1 MENKFNLLVVLQTHT
16 LGSRDP
22 DHARFIN
29 APKGEIV
36 RRCVHSLVDSLN
48 YAREHMDLLHIELA
62 ILDDH
67 SDDQWFVELDK
78 ILETAKFN
86 HTLIHLETH
95 GCMPSILQQYQ
106 YGKEH
111 GEHLV
116 YFAQDDYLHD
126 EKAIYD
132 MITTQQMTTANL
144 GSHTSIYPWNNP
156 FHYSK
161 ENIPIKSH
169 IIRSSG
175 RHWRTNVMT
184 ASTFMTHIDIIR
196 KEWDLFYD
204 MGTHE
209 VGPTM
214 EDETINQLF
223 RTRGYYLFIPIESCA
238 FHLQWDEDKLRDW
251 RSLWNKY
258 KKVEIKDEEDTD
270 THD

>member
-1 MENKFNLLVVLQTHT
+1 MENKFNLLVVLQSHSV
-16 LGSRDP
+16 GSRDP
-22 DHARFIN
+22 EHDRFIN
-29 APKGEIV
+29 ASKMEIS
-36 RRCVHSLVDSLN
+36 RRCIHSLIDSLN
-48 YAREHMDLLHIELA
+48 YAYLKDPLLHIELA

-67 SDDQWFVELDK
+67 SDQEHLDNLDK
-78 ILETAKFN
+78 MLETAKFN
-86 HTLIHLETH
+86 FKIIHLETR
-95 GCMPSILQQYQ
+95 GCMPSILAQYQ

-116 YFAQDDYLHD
+116 YFAQDDYLH
-126 EKAIYD
+126 EESCIKD
-132 MITTQQMTTANL
+132 MIETQQMTSANL
-144 GSHTSIYPWNNP
+144 GQHTCIYPWNNP

-161 ENIPIKSH
+161 ENILIKSH

-175 RHWRTNVMT
+175 RHWRTNIMT
-184 ASTFMTHIDIIR
+184 ASCFMTHVETIR

-223 RTRGYYLFIPIESCA
+223 RSRGYYLFIPIPSLA
-238 FHLQWDEDKLRDW
+238 FHLQWDEDHLADW

-258 KKVEIKDEEDTD
+258 QLPKEQPEEA
-270 THD
+270 